1 MTNISGKPRF
11 FTILFLFG
19 VLKAYGHDPEAQFP
33 FAYARGDAQIMG
45 HVHTRWDSRY
55 FSEGRDSLDGDSLW
69 ASSIELGW
77 KCFAGGIWYGCSP
90 DQPYDELQFTLALS
104 RSIGDFEFHG
114 RYTHLRFPHDDSDDD
129 EIGAGFVW
137 SGLPMKLELAADA
150 YYSFVADGWFAEL
163 AATRNIKITDQLSL
177 GCSGIF
183 GLNQG
188 YVPDGHDGA
197 NHLAVRLGL
206 EYAVNDSLSITV
218 HTTYSWGLG
227 RDSTDPGD
235 DQLIDFFHG
244 GFGLQWSF

>member
-1 MTNISGKPRF
+1 
-11 FTILFLFG
+11 
-19 VLKAYGHDPEAQFP
+19 
-33 FAYARGDAQIMG
+33 
-45 HVHTRWDSRY
+45 
-55 FSEGRDSLDGDSLW
+55 
-69 ASSIELGW
+69 
-77 KCFAGGIWYGCSP
+77 
-90 DQPYDELQFTLALS
+90 
-104 RSIGDFEFHG
+104 
-114 RYTHLRFPHDDSDDD
+114 
-129 EIGAGFVW
+129 
-137 SGLPMKLELAADA
+137 MKLELAADA